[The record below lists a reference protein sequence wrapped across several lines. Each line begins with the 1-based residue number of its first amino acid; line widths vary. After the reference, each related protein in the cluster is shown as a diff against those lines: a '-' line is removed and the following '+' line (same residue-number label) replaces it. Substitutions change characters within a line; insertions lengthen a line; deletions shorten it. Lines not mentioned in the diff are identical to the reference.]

1 MTQRIWKS
9 KYSVLINDSKMIAS
23 FFWTTSRGWW
33 GWRGVLN
40 LEFRSGHKV
49 DFKKNYV
56 PSLSSNFS
64 HLKSENKICLEE
76 LQR

>member
-1 MTQRIWKS
+1 
-9 KYSVLINDSKMIAS
+9 MIAS

-40 LEFRSGHKV
+40 LEFRSGHKLEFRSGHKL

-56 PSLSSNFS
+56 PSPSSNFS

-76 LQR
+76 LER